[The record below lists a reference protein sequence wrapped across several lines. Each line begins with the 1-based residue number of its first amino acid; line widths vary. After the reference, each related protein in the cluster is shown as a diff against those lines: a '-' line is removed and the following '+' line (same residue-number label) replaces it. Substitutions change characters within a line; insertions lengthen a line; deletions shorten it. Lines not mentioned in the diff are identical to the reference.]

1 MLGDSVRTQAEFE
14 DVEETHDCLS
24 NKLVGRTDIA
34 CDCWQPMPQRHSWA
48 EPLENATGD
57 SIKNVKG
64 TLRYLSRNHGMAPSH
79 ALPA

>member
-1 MLGDSVRTQAEFE
+1 
-14 DVEETHDCLS
+14 LS

-57 SIKNVKG
+57 SIKSILAVHHMMFARIG
-64 TLRYLSRNHGMAPSH
+64 TSAVVLILALVAKITLEVSRSGY
-79 ALPA
+79 